1 MLSLLLYCFLELLI
15 VLPLLTNTV
24 ANAFAI
30 LLLYCLLELLIV
42 LPLLTNTVANA
53 FAITI
58 LASLNCL

>member
-1 MLSLLLYCFLELLI
+1 MLSLLLYCLLELLI

-30 LLLYCLLELLIV
+30 ILYCLLELLIV

-58 LASLNCL
+58 LLT